1 MNDDYNKLI
10 REQALYFH
18 KKKPVGKIQ
27 VQPSKKITTEED
39 LALAYSPGVAFP
51 CLEISKAPSSVFD
64 YTSRGNLVAVIT
76 DGSAVLGLG
85 NIGPL
90 ASKPVMEGK
99 SVLFKHFAGIDVF
112 DLELRVK
119 NQEEFIQAC
128 RALEPS
134 VGGINLEDISA
145 PHCFEIE
152 KRLEEELSIPVFHD
166 DQHGTAIIVS
176 AALMNACTIT
186 KKKLNQIKIVFN
198 GAGAAAIACARLI
211 QEIGVKKENI
221 MMCDSKGV
229 IQKERKN
236 LNVYKQEFALQTPH
250 RTLKDAIQNAD
261 AFIGLSIKDSLTA
274 QMVQSMSNQPIIFAL
289 ANPNPEIQ
297 PHVALE
303 AAPSAIM
310 ATGRVDFPNQV
321 NNVLGFPSIFRA
333 ALDVRATH
341 INKEMKIAAVKALA
355 ELAQEDVPESV
366 FLAYGGERFSFGSN
380 YILPKPFDPR
390 VLKKVTCAVAKA
402 AIKSGV
408 AQNPISDFNQYQ
420 LQLDAL
426 HGAKKIFFQHINKR
440 VKASKKKPTIVFP
453 EGDSPRILQAIN
465 STIQD
470 DLYHPIILGD
480 KNKIL
485 KQIQHMNLTHLKNT
499 QIQNPVN
506 HSQKESF
513 IKELSQK
520 KNISSKEA
528 EKLLE
533 DNNYFGAMYM
543 ETNQAHGLI
552 TGATQNYVESIRP
565 ILKVIGTQNKK
576 NKLACGMNIILCDD
590 NIFIFADTTININP
604 TAQQISQIAEHA
616 MELARWIHL
625 EPRIA
630 LLGFSNFISLQENP
644 LKMKESCQILQKKY
658 PQIPIDGEMQ
668 ADTAVNPSIIQRLF
682 PKSPLQEGANILIF
696 PNLDSANIA
705 YKLVQQ
711 FGRGEVIGP
720 LLMGVRK
727 PVDIVQLTGTAED
740 VAHIILFN
748 LLKIQTTKKE

>member
-1 MNDDYNKLI
+1 MSDEYNKLI
-10 REQALYFH
+10 REQALQFH
-18 KKKPVGKIQ
+18 KKKPAGKIQ
-27 VQPSKKITTEED
+27 VQPSKKISTEED

-51 CLEISKAPSSVFD
+51 CLEISKNPSSVFD

-99 SVLFKHFAGIDVF
+99 GVLFKHFAGIDVF

-119 NQEEFIQAC
+119 NKEEFIQAC
-128 RALEPS
+128 RTLEPS

-176 AALMNACTIT
+176 AALINACKIA
-186 KKKLNQIKIVFN
+186 KKKPNQIKVVFN

-211 QEIGVKKENI
+211 QEIGVQKENI
-221 MMCDSKGV
+221 IMCDSKGV
-229 IQKERKN
+229 IHKERTD
-236 LNVYKQEFALQTPH
+236 LNAYKKEFALKTPH
-250 RTLKDAIQNAD
+250 RNLKEALQNSD
-261 AFIGLSIKDSLTA
+261 AFIGLSVQDVLTA
-274 QMVQSMSNQPIIFAL
+274 EMVQSMSDSPIIFAL
-289 ANPNPEIQ
+289 ANPHPEIH
-297 PHVALE
+297 PDIALKTK
-303 AAPSAIM
+303 PSAIM

-355 ELAQEDVPESV
+355 QLAQEDVPESV
-366 FLAYGGERFSFGSN
+366 CLAYGGERFYFGPQ
-380 YILPKPFDPR
+380 YILPKPFDSR
-390 VLKKVTCAVAKA
+390 VLTRVASAVAKA
-402 AIKSGV
+402 AIQSGV
-408 AQNPISDFNQYQ
+408 AQNIISDFNQYQ

-440 VKASKKKPTIVFP
+440 VKSSKKKSTIVFP
-453 EGDSPRILQAIN
+453 EGENPRILQAIN

-470 DLYHPIILGD
+470 NPYHPLLLGD
-480 KNKIL
+480 KNKIS
-485 KQIQHMNLTHLKNT
+485 KQIQKMNLTHLKDVE
-499 QIQNPVN
+499 IQNPKD
-506 HSQKESF
+506 HPQKKSF
-513 IKELSQK
+513 IQEFSKK
-520 KNISSKEA
+520 KNTPLKEA
-528 EKLLE
+528 EKLMT
-533 DNNYFGAMYM
+533 DPNYFGAMYV
-543 ETNQAHGLI
+543 ETGQAQGLI

-565 ILKVIGTQNKK
+565 ILKVIGPQDKE
-576 NKLACGMNIILCDD
+576 NKLACGMNIILCND

-604 TAQQISQIAEHA
+604 TAEQVVQITEHA
-616 MELARWIHL
+616 IHLAKWIYL

-630 LLGFSNFISLQENP
+630 LLSFSNFIGQQENP
-644 LKMKESCQILQKKY
+644 AKMREACQVLQKKY
-658 PQIPIDGEMQ
+658 PHVPIDGEMQ
-668 ADTAVNPSIIQRLF
+668 ADTAVNPSIMQRLF
-682 PKSPLQEGANILIF
+682 PKSSLLQGANVLIF

-711 FGRGEVIGP
+711 LGSGEVIGP
-720 LLMGVRK
+720 LLMGIKK
-727 PVDIVQLTGTAED
+727 PVDIVQRTGNSED
-740 VAHIILFN
+740 VAHTILLN
-748 LLKIQTTKKE
+748 LLKIQTNDKS